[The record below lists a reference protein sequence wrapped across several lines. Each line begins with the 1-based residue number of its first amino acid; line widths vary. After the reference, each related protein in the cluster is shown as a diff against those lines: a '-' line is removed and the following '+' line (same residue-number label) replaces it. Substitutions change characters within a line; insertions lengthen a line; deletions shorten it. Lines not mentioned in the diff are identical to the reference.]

1 MKKVITTVIGVAA
14 LCGMFAFLLFKNS
27 KVGFN
32 FILIMLIA
40 QTISEVY
47 EYKET
52 KKKIHLIIPVL
63 AVILCAVFVCIQILS

>member
-1 MKKVITTVIGVAA
+1 MEC
-14 LCGMFAFLLFKNS
+14 LHFNS

-40 QTISEVY
+40 QTISEIY

-52 KKKIHLIIPVL
+52 KKKRHLIIPVL
-63 AVILCAVFVCIQILS
+63 AVISCAVFVCIKILS

>member
-1 MKKVITTVIGVAA
+1 MKKIITTVRGVAA
-14 LCGMFAFLLFKNS
+14 LCGIFAFLLFKNS

-52 KKKIHLIIPVL
+52 KKKIHLIIPLL
-63 AVILCAVFVCIQILS
+63 AVISCVVFVCIKILS